1 MGTHQQFRLPDVGEG
16 LTEGEILRW
25 FVAEGD
31 TIVVNQTIVE
41 IETAKAAVE
50 LPSPY
55 AGRVVALLV
64 AAGTTVDVGTP
75 IITVDTAPGEPD
87 QPGEPEQPVGTTPSG
102 PVADRGPVPP
112 QASEFVPAPKPE
124 REAVLVG
131 YGVMSASA
139 SRRPRRSGGGSARPV
154 QPTRHGG
161 LEVGRAVER
170 ALVDAPAG
178 PPPARA
184 KPPVRKL
191 AKDLGIDLAQVPA
204 TGADGVVTRADVESY
219 AGGSTG
225 AAEPAGR
232 GPGPAGS
239 GERQHREPVKG
250 VRKLMAEAMVRS
262 AFTIPHVTEWVEVDV
277 TRSVKLVERLRQTP
291 GFTQARVSPLLLV
304 ARAVLLA
311 LKSAPDVNASWVDG
325 AAGTGEVVRC
335 DYVNLGIAAATPR
348 GLVVPNIKDADQL
361 SLPDLAMALTD
372 LVATAKAGRTTPHDM
387 AGGTFTITNIGVFGI
402 DGGTPIINPGEGAI
416 LAVGAFR
423 EKPWVHRGRVRVRT
437 VAQVTVSFDHRFID
451 GATGSRF
458 LAAVAAVLNDPA
470 VPPPAPGP
478 APAR

>member
-25 FVAEGD
+25 YVAVGD

-50 LPSPY
+50 LPSPF

-64 AAGTTVDVGTP
+64 EAGSTVDVGTP
-75 IITVDTAPGEPD
+75 IITVDTAPDDAEV
-87 QPGEPEQPVGTTPSG
+87 EQALIPSE
-102 PVADRGPVPP
+102 
-112 QASEFVPAPKPE
+112 ASEFVPAPKPE

-131 YGVMSASA
+131 YGVMSASV
-139 SRRPRRSGGGSARPV
+139 SRRPRRAAGGSTHPV

-170 ALVDAPAG
+170 ALVDAPAS
-178 PPPARA
+178 PVPARA

-191 AKDLGIDLAQVPA
+191 AKDLGIDLRTVPA
-204 TGADGVVTRADVESY
+204 TGPDGIVTRADLESFAGSAETDAGWP
-219 AGGSTG
+219 AGGATG
-225 AAEPAGR
+225 TGMGQSGAG
-232 GPGPAGS
+232 
-239 GERQHREPVKG
+239 GERREAVKG
-250 VRKLMAEAMVRS
+250 VRKLMADAMVRS
-262 AFTIPHVTEWVEVDV
+262 AFTAPHVTEWVEVDV
-277 TRSVKLVERLRQTP
+277 TRSVKLVERLRETP

-311 LKSAPDVNASWVDG
+311 LKSAPDLNATWVEG
-325 AAGTGEVVRC
+325 GGGTAEVVYKE
-335 DYVNLGIAAATPR
+335 YVNLGIAAATPR
-348 GLVVPNIKDADQL
+348 GLVVPNVKGAELL
-361 SLPDLAMALTD
+361 SLPELALALTE
-372 LVATAKAGRTTPHDM
+372 LVATAKAGRTTPADM

-423 EKPWVHRGRVRVRT
+423 EKPWVHKGRVRVRT
-437 VAQVTVSFDHRFID
+437 VAQLTLSFDHRFID
-451 GATGSRF
+451 GAAGSRF

-470 VPPPAPGP
+470 VPPPTH
-478 APAR
+478 

>member
-16 LTEGEILRW
+16 LTEAEILSW
-25 FVAEGD
+25 HVAVGD
-31 TIVVNQTIVE
+31 TVVVNQTIVE

-64 AAGTTVDVGTP
+64 DAGSTVDVGTP
-75 IITVDTAPGEPD
+75 IITIDTAPD
-87 QPGEPEQPVGTTPSG
+87 QPEPPAEPGPAAVAAPSL
-102 PVADRGPVPP
+102 PTAEEGPVPP
-112 QASEFVPAPKPE
+112 AASEFVPAPKPE

-139 SRRPRRSGGGSARPV
+139 SRRPRRLGAATAPPV
-154 QPTRHGG
+154 KPTRHGG

-178 PPPARA
+178 PPPVRA

-191 AKDLGIDLAQVPA
+191 AKDLGVDLATVPA
-204 TGADGVVTRADVESY
+204 TGPDGVVTRADVESFAGWS
-219 AGGSTG
+219 AGGARP
-225 AAEPAGR
+225 AAAGTSPPA
-232 GPGPAGS
+232 AGE
-239 GERQHREPVKG
+239 GQRREPVRG
-250 VRKLMAEAMVRS
+250 VRRLMAEAMVRS

-277 TRSVKLVERLRQTP
+277 TRSVKLVRRLRETP

-304 ARAVLLA
+304 ARAVLTA
-311 LKSAPDVNASWVDG
+311 LKSEPDLNASWADSG
-325 AAGTGEVVRC
+325 DGTGEVVYS
-335 DYVNLGIAAATPR
+335 DHVNLGIAAATPR
-348 GLVVPNIKDADQL
+348 GLVVPNIKGADRL
-361 SLPDLAMALTD
+361 SLPELALALRD
-372 LVATAKAGRTTPHDM
+372 LVATAKAGRTTPQDM
-387 AGGTFTITNIGVFGI
+387 AGGTFTITNIGVFGV

-423 EKPWVHRGRVRVRT
+423 EKPWVHNGRVRVRT

-470 VPPPAPGP
+470 VPPPT
-478 APAR
+478 R